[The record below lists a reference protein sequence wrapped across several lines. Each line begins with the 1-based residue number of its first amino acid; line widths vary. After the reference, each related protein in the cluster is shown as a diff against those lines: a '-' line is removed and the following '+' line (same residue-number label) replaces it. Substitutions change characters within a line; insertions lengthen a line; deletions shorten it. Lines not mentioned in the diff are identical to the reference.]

1 MVVSGVLSV
10 ARRIRKRLAGSPRET
25 REPAVVQVDPRQ
37 LEMLVAQI
45 RGGVAQSLHTFKAL
59 ADRWLAS
66 NSARLV
72 APDNEWRHIRHLQ
85 ALWAMTEAELTVP
98 VARGQLSSL
107 LKPNGPLSA
116 TTVNKV
122 RATGKKVID
131 QAIEAKQWAGT
142 NPFAGAKRQKEQ
154 RKKRKGLTVPQL
166 RLLLPHLRPDRRR
179 LVRCAFFF
187 GMRPGELLGLKKEGV
202 SLERKA
208 ILVCRS
214 HGRDRTKTGV
224 EREIPIP
231 DEVLEDIRQAMA
243 ESPSVYVFPRNDG
256 TGRRQRRDTKL
267 TRTLRTAMVKA
278 GLVTGWRYSCRRKGC
293 GFKEER
299 ATLEGLSCPRC
310 SFRLW
315 AQGVPLNVAFYGLRH
330 SAATQHRQAGAD
342 ALAVKMV
349 LGHAARDETDDTY
362 THYTEEFVRMEMN
375 KLSLENEKAPRAG
388 TREASTERR
397 KGFEP
402 STPSLGSFG
411 PTVADQSADGF
422 GSHVFEKLLGVADV
436 ARLLGCS
443 THSVYR
449 LAARG
454 KIHDVRVGTAIRFT
468 PASVRAFI
476 ANGGAK

>member
-1 MVVSGVLSV
+1 MVAEVLSMAKRV
-10 ARRIRKRLAGSPRET
+10 RRRLAGAPREA
-25 REPAVVQVDPRQ
+25 REPSVVTVDPKQ
-37 LEMLVAQI
+37 LEMLIAQI
-45 RGGVAQSLHTFKAL
+45 RGVAKSVHSFKAL
-59 ADRWLAS
+59 ADKWLSA

-85 ALWAMTEAELTVP
+85 ALWAMTEEELTVP
-98 VARGQLSSL
+98 VARGHLSGL

-131 QAIEAKQWAGT
+131 QAIESKLWTGL

-179 LVRCAFFF
+179 LTKCAFFF
-187 GMRPGELLGLKKEGV
+187 GMRPGELLGLRKDAV
-202 SLERKA
+202 NLERKA

-214 HGRDRTKTGV
+214 HSRDRTKTGT

-231 DEVLEDIRQAMA
+231 EEVLGDIREAIEA
-243 ESPSVYVFPRNDG
+243 SPSAYVFPRPD
-256 TGRRQRRDTKL
+256 GRRQRRDTKL
-267 TRTLRTAMVKA
+267 TRVLRTAMVKA

-299 ATLEGLSCPRC
+299 TTLEGLSCPRC

-315 AQGVPLNVAFYGLRH
+315 AQGIPLNVTFYGLRH

-388 TREASTERR
+388 TREASEERR

-411 PTVADQSADGF
+411 STVADQSADGF
-422 GSHVFEKLLGVADV
+422 GPPVFESLLGVADV

-454 KIHDVRVGTAIRFT
+454 KIRDVRIGSAIRFT

-476 ANGGAK
+476 AQGGAK